1 MGIFFFL
8 GTKMKIK
15 ILFFLVFCAGSCYC
29 DEESQPRQGR
39 VLFATTTTSTTTEST
54 YAICWKASFSTVTGL
69 YGCKRKRSTDRFT
82 FRDDVPSHNEEIPQ
96 LSPTKSLTED
106 DICIDENVHEAG
118 AAIEGSRGPADVRE
132 AKYLYYWATFTET
145 FTSYTTTSVVCT
157 PPGWTMTVCPASVGK
172 KKK

>member
-1 MGIFFFL
+1 MTFL
-8 GTKMKIK
+8 
-15 ILFFLVFCAGSCYC
+15 AYC
-29 DEESQPRQGR
+29 LRQGR

-106 DICIDENVHEAG
+106 DISIDEVEY
-118 AAIEGSRGPADVRE
+118 D
-132 AKYLYYWATFTET
+132 
-145 FTSYTTTSVVCT
+145 TSFKNKHTKPSI
-157 PPGWTMTVCPASVGK
+157 PP
-172 KKK
+172 